1 MRPALTAMEAEVY
14 RTLLDFLAE
23 HTFQPSVREI
33 ADALSIASTKS
44 VVDLLASLEEKG
56 YLEREAGRSRGVKLL
71 GWAGLAGTVPVPEF
85 AVTPDGSIST
95 VAHFSIDRALL
106 PSLDAGFVRVHDGA
120 PLARAGDLA
129 LVLPSTR
136 IGDDDPAVVLLGG
149 RVTIGR
155 LQRAG
160 LSLVLRSLD
169 DGASR
174 TLGAGDRVL
183 GPLAWVLARPQ
194 APGGFPAP

>member
-1 MRPALTAMEAEVY
+1 
-14 RTLLDFLAE
+14 
-23 HTFQPSVREI
+23 
-33 ADALSIASTKS
+33 
-44 VVDLLASLEEKG
+44 
-56 YLEREAGRSRGVKLL
+56 
-71 GWAGLAGTVPVPEF
+71 
-85 AVTPDGSIST
+85 
-95 VAHFSIDRALL
+95 
-106 PSLDAGFVRVHDGA
+106 
-120 PLARAGDLA
+120 
-129 LVLPSTR
+129 LPSTR

-155 LQRAG
+155 LQRTG

-169 DGASR
+169 DGAAR